1 VFVESESEDLPLGR
15 LAPVPPF
22 HILAIP
28 FGFVASRP
36 NRGKEAFGVI
46 LAVIGFLGV
55 IFGILEYMIWSQNNA
70 TLKHNAFFGYV
81 SQSDID
87 LVYHQE
93 VMMYLGFVI
102 GGILL
107 MLGIGWLIDLRTH
120 TKRV

>member
-1 VFVESESEDLPLGR
+1 MASKPSRRSETFGL
-15 LAPVPPF
+15 
-22 HILAIP
+22 ILI
-28 FGFVASRP
+28 
-36 NRGKEAFGVI
+36 I
-46 LAVIGFLGV
+46 IGSLGV
-55 IFGILEYMIWSQNNA
+55 LFGILEYMTWSQNNA